1 MENFIQS
8 IEVLTQEELVTINQY
23 IDTRQFAGST
33 VLGSKENSR
42 VDNSIRTS
50 TGTTL
55 DDNCDVARLITDKLN
70 AALWTYKDKIK
81 DIAIDSYPVPGGI
94 SSTSWREGIQIL
106 DYVEGQKYEQHFDTS
121 TDPESKFYH
130 RQVSIVLYLSDG
142 FEGGCTKFPH
152 KAYKP
157 PAGHALFFPSNWC
170 FPHKSEP
177 VISGKKRVAVT
188 WYYVKD
194 ERLKHNQ
201 IINIESV

>member
-8 IEVLTQEELVTINQY
+8 IEVLTQEELVRINEY
-23 IDTRQFAGST
+23 IDTLQFGRST
-33 VLGSKENSR
+33 VMGAEEDCII
-42 VDNSIRTS
+42 DNSIRTS

-81 DIAIDSYPVPGGI
+81 DITLDGYPVPGGI
-94 SSTSWREGIQIL
+94 LTTSWREGIQIL
-106 DYVEGQKYEQHFDTS
+106 EYIEGQKYENHFDAS
-121 TDPESKFYH
+121 TDPESIWYH

-142 FEGGCTKFPH
+142 FEGGCTKFLH
-152 KAYKP
+152 KEYKP
-157 PAGHALFFPSNWC
+157 PSGHALFFPSNWC

-194 ERLKHNQ
+194 ERLIHNQ
-201 IINIESV
+201 KNR